1 MKSRTALMM
10 AAALTAVTCAA
21 APASAQ
27 YKSQKEREDY
37 VKERSG
43 KIDEETKRATD
54 RIRDGQRGMANSG
67 ATQKAIDAREA
78 EGAARKKALQDHLKR
93 KPGGPN

>member
-1 MKSRTALMM
+1 MKSRTALLM
-10 AAALTAVTCAA
+10 AAALTAATCIA

-37 VKERSG
+37 VRDRS
-43 KIDEETKRATD
+43 KQIDDETRRATD
-54 RIRDGQRGMANSG
+54 RIRDGQRGAANSG

-93 KPGGPN
+93 KPGPPD